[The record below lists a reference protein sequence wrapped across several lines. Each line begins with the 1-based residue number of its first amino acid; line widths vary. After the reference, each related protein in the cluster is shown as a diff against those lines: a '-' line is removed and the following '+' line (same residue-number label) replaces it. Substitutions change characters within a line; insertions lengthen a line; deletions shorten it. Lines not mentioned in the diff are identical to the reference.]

1 MAALIDAK
9 LSLAVFVLFLANPVL
24 VLYVATGSKLVQRFA
39 MLDRIPDVFLP
50 VLDQLMGILVMG
62 QLLMFVRL
70 SVGTE
75 R

>member
-24 VLYVATGSKLVQRFA
+24 VVATGSKLVQRFA